1 LFGKT
6 LEELPR
12 ETVYEELASMERVFK
27 NEDPSLYYEMIEPIG
42 NGASSKIFR
51 VRRLLDD
58 KLYAIKFMGAEDEF
72 EK

>member
-1 LFGKT
+1 
-6 LEELPR
+6 
-12 ETVYEELASMERVFK
+12 MERVFK